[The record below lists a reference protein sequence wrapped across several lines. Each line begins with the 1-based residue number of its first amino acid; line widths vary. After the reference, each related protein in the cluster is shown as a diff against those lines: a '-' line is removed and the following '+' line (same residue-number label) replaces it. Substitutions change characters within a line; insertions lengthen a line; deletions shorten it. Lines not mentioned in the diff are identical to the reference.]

1 MSAAPLTIDAR
12 TRILDVAEA
21 LVQERGFN
29 AISYADVATQ
39 LGVTKPAVH
48 YHFAS
53 KAALGAAL
61 IERYRENFAA
71 ALAALD
77 DERLS
82 PPVALARYADLF
94 QQVLVRDRLCLC
106 GMLAAE
112 IATLPEPMRASVRG
126 FFDDSEMW
134 LTGVVERGRADGSL
148 RVTATPATHAR
159 TLLGAFEGA
168 MLVARAHGDPA
179 RFAAVAE
186 SVLASLRP

>member
-1 MSAAPLTIDAR
+1 MSAPPLTIDAR

-29 AISYADVATQ
+29 AVSYADVAAE

-61 IERYRENFAA
+61 IERYRERFAA

-77 DERLS
+77 AERLG
-82 PPVALARYADLF
+82 PPAALARYADLF

-112 IATLPEPMRASVRG
+112 IATLPVPMRASVRG
-126 FFDDSEMW
+126 FFDDSETW
-134 LTGVVERGRADGSL
+134 LTGVIERGRADGSL
-148 RVTATPATHAR
+148 RVTATPAGHAR
-159 TLLGAFEGA
+159 TLLGALEGA

-179 RFAAVAE
+179 RFATVAE
-186 SVLASLRP
+186 SLLASLRP